1 MWTRSWGTQQQQA
14 QQQKKAVESRS
25 DCRQNLPVDKG
36 LGALM
41 AKVALGATRVGGGRK
56 ASSGGNEGHS
66 CRHFYALQSIT
77 QKSLALEFYKPH
89 INSEYPIKRAAGGH
103 MVCLEQHPACHL
115 LPHVNY
121 TVFYNLSM
129 KLV

>member
-41 AKVALGATRVGGGRK
+41 G
-56 ASSGGNEGHS
+56 
-66 CRHFYALQSIT
+66 
-77 QKSLALEFYKPH
+77 
-89 INSEYPIKRAAGGH
+89 
-103 MVCLEQHPACHL
+103 
-115 LPHVNY
+115 
-121 TVFYNLSM
+121 
-129 KLV
+129 